1 VTIVDFGILPKPA
14 AMAAANLFFYITFT
28 RAATAAAPSNLQI
41 VQLAYLRNNTRTKVN
56 RYRGQTINLR
66 NENPM
71 KCYITIYIYIYSQH
85 GELRIVR
92 VR

>member
-1 VTIVDFGILPKPA
+1 
-14 AMAAANLFFYITFT
+14 MAAANLFFMYHFGASGRRRYTG
-28 RAATAAAPSNLQI
+28 NLQI

-71 KCYITIYIYIYSQH
+71 KCYITI
-85 GELRIVR
+85 RIL
-92 VR
+92 